1 MPLTKR
7 ARNGNPHYR
16 EPPRLRILL
25 TNGRFPVSLDL
36 ARQLYTAGHTVHCVD
51 PMEYHVCKFSVAVA
65 QSRQVPA
72 PRDDPEGYIQSVKEW
87 TVKWNIDMIVP
98 IHEEIFVLAGCDESE
113 ILNRLFAPP
122 FDLLVRLH
130 HKYEFSQLVDAKG
143 FDVPEAY
150 LCKSMD
156 DVMNLPL
163 NRCPHGMALKPC
175 FGRACSGVYH
185 LKAGEPLP
193 DDIDIGPHNHH
204 IAQEWLVGNRFC
216 SYSIVRDG
224 RVEATGLYPVLET
237 IDGSSSVFFQQR
249 FHGPIYEYINRFVAS
264 SPEKWNGQIA
274 FDFIETQD
282 RLVAIECNPRS
293 TSGLHLW
300 SNTPFLA
307 RAITGTL
314 SKDEIER
321 PIRPPKSKLN
331 RESHFQVAAGMMMWE
346 HKNATLR
353 VWAEHMKRLVG
364 TRDVVWK
371 WRDPMPTIA
380 QPFLLT
386 EYYRIC
392 RKKGLQLPVMFQ
404 EQLVWVPQTAEG
416 ERVRRILE
424 GGGDADKAVETD
436 EDRRVDSAHDHRE
449 LLVSRDAKD

>member
-1 MPLTKR
+1 MPLKKN
-7 ARNGNPHYR
+7 RNGNSLSH
-16 EPPRLRILL
+16 EQPRMRILI

-36 ARQLYTAGHTVHCVD
+36 ARQFYSAGHTVHCVD
-51 PMEYHVCKFSVAVA
+51 PMDYHVCKFSIAVS

-72 PRDDPEGYIQSVKEW
+72 PHDDPQGYIQAVKEW
-87 TVKWNIDMIVP
+87 TLQWKVDMIIP
-98 IHEEIFVLAGCDESE
+98 IHEEVFVLAGCSEPE
-113 ILNRLFAPP
+113 ILERLFAPP

-130 HKYEFSQLVDAKG
+130 HKYGFSQLVDEKG

-163 NRCPHGMALKPC
+163 DRYQHGMALKPC
-175 FGRACSGVYH
+175 FGRAASGLYH
-185 LKAGEPLP
+185 LRPGEPIP
-193 DDIDIGPHNHH
+193 EDIDIGPHNHF

-216 SYSIVRDG
+216 SYSIVRSG

-249 FHGPIYEYINRFVAS
+249 FHGPIYDYINKFVAS
-264 SPEKWNGQIA
+264 LPGKWSGQIA

-314 SKDEIER
+314 PKEEIER

-331 RESHFQVAAGMMMWE
+331 RESHSQVAAGMLMWE
-346 HKNATLR
+346 HKTATLR
-353 VWAEHMKRLVG
+353 VWAQHMKRLVG
-364 TRDVVWK
+364 TRDVIWK
-371 WRDPMPTIA
+371 WRDPMPTVA

-386 EYYRIC
+386 EYYRVS
-392 RKKGLQLPVMFQ
+392 RRTGQQLPVMFQ
-404 EQLVWVPQTAEG
+404 EHLIWKPKEEEQEKVQKLLQSSVGDAAKGLEG
-416 ERVRRILE
+416 EE
-424 GGGDADKAVETD
+424 K
-436 EDRRVDSAHDHRE
+436 VDSAHDHRE
-449 LLVSRDAKD
+449 RTSSWSDGKN